1 MCRFGIFCHCRYTSW
16 MLRPGEQT
24 CPGSDIKLPWAGR
37 KLRTQVAYVH
47 SQVVYVHSQVAFV
60 HSQVAYEVYMR
71 RKRSLSGGQGEFAR
85 QCAGITR
92 HADAISAGC
101 CWSSHPALACFWSR
115 GVMLRAA
122 RYARRG
128 RSEFAGE
135 VETDVLEVVL
145 RHL

>member
-1 MCRFGIFCHCRYTSW
+1 

-24 CPGSDIKLPWAGR
+24 CPGSDIKLSWAGR
-37 KLRTQVAYVH
+37 KLRTQVAY
-47 SQVVYVHSQVAFV
+47 V

-71 RKRSLSGGQGEFAR
+71 RKRSLSGGQGEFSR

-128 RSEFAGE
+128 RWSEFAGE
-135 VETDVLEVVL
+135 VEMDVLEVVL

>member
-1 MCRFGIFCHCRYTSW
+1 

-92 HADAISAGC
+92 HADAISTGC
-101 CWSSHPALACFWSR
+101 CWSSTRHWLAFGRVVSCFAPPAMR
-115 GVMLRAA
+115 G
-122 RYARRG
+122 
-128 RSEFAGE
+128 AGGGQNSL
-135 VETDVLEVVL
+135 VKWKRMCLKSFCAICST
-145 RHL
+145 